1 MNSPP
6 SYRVIII
13 DDTPAIHEDFRKV
26 FARPTAEVDSLD
38 ATATAIFDVR
48 PEETAPSTEFSLDSA
63 LQGQEGAELVQSAL
77 AAGRPYALAFV
88 DMRMPPG
95 WDGLETIQ
103 RLWKIDRRLQIVL
116 CTAHS
121 DHSWHKIHS
130 VLGRSD
136 SLIVL
141 KKPFDQIEAR
151 QLAHAL
157 AEKWWLARENERRL
171 AEMDA
176 LVQERTRAL
185 RVAEDR
191 FSRAFEANP
200 AAQAVFAL
208 DPFEVLE
215 VNSAFVKQF
224 GFSLAQLRGETPESF
239 GRGLDP
245 TRWRGLIGR
254 LIAGGQV
261 DEHAYSFERS
271 PGDVRELKCSA
282 RLVEIGGRA
291 CSIWMIRDVTEHLRL
306 EQQFRQAQKM
316 DAVGQLAA
324 GIAHD
329 FNNLLT
335 VIQTYTGLILAD
347 TSGGPPPREEL
358 QSVLDA
364 SNRAA
369 ALTRQLL
376 VFSRRQITKPE
387 PLNMAAA
394 FQSIRALLERLLP
407 ERIKLEWKVS
417 DTLPAVLADVTNLE
431 QVIMNLV
438 INARD
443 ATVQHGV
450 ITVTL
455 TTAHLTDSDRPRHP
469 RSRAGTF
476 VVLSVG
482 DTGGGMTPEVM
493 ARIFEPFFT
502 TKESGKGTGLGLS
515 TVYGIVEQHQGWI
528 EVASVVGQGT
538 TFLVYL
544 PALPGSEMPSVTP
557 RQSVSAAEGWAAG
570 ERILI
575 VEDDPSVRG
584 AASRIAASAGF
595 AVTEAEDGR
604 GALQAW
610 QQSGRG
616 FDLVFSDVV
625 LPNGISGIDLARQL
639 RRDKPGVRIV
649 LATGYSEQIL
659 RGEALDLE
667 DVAVLL
673 KPYTIEELLAALG
686 KGAGARESL
695 APVSPG

>member
-1 MNSPP
+1 MSRPA
-6 SYRVIII
+6 SYRVVII

-26 FARPTAEVDSLD
+26 FARPVAEAGGLAS
-38 ATATAIFDVR
+38 TATLLFGDGPV
-48 PEETAPSTEFSLDSA
+48 EDAPFTEFTLESA
-63 LQGQEGAELVQSAL
+63 LQGQAGLELVQAAL
-77 AAGRPYALAFV
+77 TAGRPYTLAFV

-95 WDGLETIQ
+95 WDGLETAQ
-103 RLWKIDRRLQIVL
+103 KLWKIDPRLQIVL

-121 DHSWHKIHS
+121 DHSWHKIHAA
-130 VLGRSD
+130 LGRSD

-157 AEKWWLARENERRL
+157 AEKWSLARDNERRM

-185 RVAEDR
+185 RMAEDH

-200 AAQAVFAL
+200 LAQAIFAL

-215 VNSAFVKQF
+215 VNAAFVKQF
-224 GFSLAQLRGETPESF
+224 GFTRAQLRGETPESF

-245 TRWRGLIGR
+245 SRWRVLIGR
-254 LIAGGQV
+254 LLAGSQI
-261 DEHAYSFERS
+261 DEHAYTLERS
-271 PGDVRELKCSA
+271 PGDVRELLCSA
-282 RLVEIGGRA
+282 RLVEIGGRT
-291 CSIWMIRDVTEHLRL
+291 CSIWLIRDVTEHLRL

-335 VIQTYTGLILAD
+335 VIQTYTGLMLAD
-347 TSGGPPPREEL
+347 DSGGPPPREEL

-364 SNRAA
+364 ADRAA

-387 PLNMAAA
+387 PLNIGAA
-394 FQSIRALLERLLP
+394 FQSIRALLARLLP
-407 ERIKLEWKVS
+407 ERVKLDWQVAAS
-417 DTLPAVLADVTNLE
+417 LPPVLADVTNLE
-431 QVIMNLV
+431 QVVMNLV

-443 ATVQHGV
+443 ATVKHGV
-450 ITVTL
+450 ITVALKTARL
-455 TTAHLTDSDRPRHP
+455 TEADCARNP
-469 RSRAGTF
+469 RSRAGSF
-476 VVLSVG
+476 VVLAVSDSG
-482 DTGGGMTPEVM
+482 SGMTPEVM

-515 TVYGIVEQHQGWI
+515 TVYGIVEQHHGWV

-538 TFLVYL
+538 TFSIYL
-544 PALPGSEMPSVTP
+544 PALDEAEMPSAVP
-557 RQSVSAAEGWAAG
+557 AAGRPSTDRWAVG

-575 VEDDPSVRG
+575 VEDDPSVRS

-604 GALQAW
+604 SALQAW
-610 QQSGRG
+610 NRTNMQ
-616 FDLVFSDVV
+616 FDVVFSDVV
-625 LPNGISGIDLARQL
+625 MPNGMSGVDLARQL
-639 RRDKPGVRIV
+639 RRDKPGVRII

-667 DVAVLL
+667 NVSVLL
-673 KPYTIEELLAALG
+673 KPYTVAEMLAKLRDTAAKLLA
-686 KGAGARESL
+686 
-695 APVSPG
+695 P